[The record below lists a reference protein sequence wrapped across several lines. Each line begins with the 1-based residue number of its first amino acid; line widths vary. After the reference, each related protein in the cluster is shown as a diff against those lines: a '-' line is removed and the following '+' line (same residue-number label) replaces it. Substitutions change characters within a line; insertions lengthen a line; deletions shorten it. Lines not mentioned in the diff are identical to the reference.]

1 MHNITAQLFADYLLL
16 WILVEATEINPS
28 KQVEDE
34 TEINPSKQVEDET
47 IWTRI
52 ADGMYVLRP
61 NRLVACSMMG
71 VLSHPS

>member
-1 MHNITAQLFADYLLL
+1 MHNITAQLFADYVLL
-16 WILVEATEINPS
+16 WILVEATEINL
-28 KQVEDE
+28 
-34 TEINPSKQVEDET
+34 SKQVEDET

-71 VLSHPS
+71 VLSHPP